1 MTSESKHRRWVASRL
16 LIVLLCAGCAS
27 MMPSTSH
34 WRLGQSG
41 SESLLP
47 EPDLGKAENLGD
59 DSIPFPT
66 TDEPVAENGDGFAQI
81 PGESPPGDD
90 KSSSE
95 SETEVRLPELSRP
108 TITPSDI
115 SVPAVLK
122 LDVSAPIR
130 KQVGS
135 GVTYRLVIHNNGDE
149 VANDVVIE
157 SEFDDALVFPGR
169 AEKRARQKLGRIPA
183 NSTRDVALTLISNKE
198 GRQCC
203 RFRILK
209 GDEEI
214 VWKEVCVDFLPRM
227 LNVDLVGPLSR
238 TVKSNGEYT
247 VSLTNTSSSDLNDL
261 IATLIHDRALS
272 FASASG
278 EYSKKSGSVV
288 WKIPKLAAGETI
300 PLQTEFNFGI
310 TAEHACM
317 QLDVIG
323 TDIPDYQKDLCIE
336 VVPVRGVLD
345 VRVSDTRDIL
355 ALDQQ
360 SEFIVEI
367 HNDGLQPARK
377 VKLNGSIPK
386 NCRVIAA
393 YAKLDGKPIDIA
405 YSEQKSAIVF
415 DEIPAIETGVTLTF
429 YVQVS
434 AAKSGNGWF
443 QADVTHSESQSP
455 VSTRELITVK

>member
-1 MTSESKHRRWVASRL
+1 MTLESKHRRWVASRL

-41 SESLLP
+41 SEGLLP
-47 EPDLGKAENLGD
+47 EPELGESENLGD
-59 DSIPFPT
+59 DAIPFPIT
-66 TDEPVAENGDGFAQI
+66 EDTEQDVSDGFSQI
-81 PGESPPGDD
+81 PSEVTPSD
-90 KSSSE
+90 E

-115 SVPAVLK
+115 TVPAVLK
-122 LDVSAPIR
+122 LEISAPVR

-135 GVTYRLVIHNNGDE
+135 GVTYRLVLHNTGDE
-149 VANDVVIE
+149 VASDVVVE

-169 AEKRARQKLGRIPA
+169 AEKQARQKIGRILA
-183 NSTRDVALTLISNKE
+183 NSTRDLALTLISNKQ

-203 RFRILK
+203 RFRILQ

-214 VWKEVCVDFLPRM
+214 VWKEVCVDFLPQM
-227 LNVDLVGPLSR
+227 LEVDLVGPATR

-247 VSLTNTSSSDLNDL
+247 VSLRNTSSRELTDL
-261 IATLIHDRALS
+261 IATLIHDRAMS
-272 FASASG
+272 FVAASG
-278 EYSKKSGSVV
+278 DNERKSSSVV
-288 WKIPKLAAGETI
+288 WKIPKLAPGESI
-300 PLQTEFNFGI
+300 PLQAEFSYSI

-323 TDIPDYQKDLCIE
+323 ADIPDYQKDLCLE

-345 VRVSDTRDIL
+345 VQVSDTRDL
-355 ALDQQ
+355 LSMNQQ
-360 SEFIVEI
+360 SEFVVQI
-367 HNDGLQPARK
+367 HNEGLQPIRK
-377 VKLNGSIPK
+377 IKLDGTIPE

-393 YAKLDGKPIDIA
+393 YAKVDGKPIDIA
-405 YSEQKSAIVF
+405 YSEQKSAIIF
-415 DEIPAIETGVTLTF
+415 DAIDALNTDESLTF
-429 YVQVS
+429 HIQVS

-443 QADVTHSESQSP
+443 QAKVTHSDAQSP
-455 VSTRELITVK
+455 VSARELLTVK